1 MEFNWWIDTNPA
13 IKKRIARA
21 AKQAAKEAKVA
32 GRLEGQR
39 EGKIE
44 GEVEALHKAILNIVQ
59 VRFPGQLPLARQHLS
74 AIMQPA
80 QLQQILLD
88 VVTAKDEA
96 AAIHLFMTLEQ
107 SQATK

>member
-21 AKQAAKEAKVA
+21 AKKAAKE
-32 GRLEGQR
+32 GWMEGIL

-44 GEVEALHKAILNIVQ
+44 GEVEALHKAILNVVQ

-88 VVTAKDEA
+88 VVTARDEA
-96 AAIHLFMTLEQ
+96 TAIHLFMTLEQ
-107 SQATK
+107 NQAAK